1 MLELPDAFWKS
12 ILGTCWRT
20 FAVFL
25 VLAKRQNTVIY
36 SGFVPLAWKKYFL
49 QNTSVLARRWPK
61 NIINAVILLPEAK
74 NYFTSCDPH
83 HDIYTCSYWHI
94 FWHSI

>member
-36 SGFVPLAWKKYFL
+36 SGFVPLAWK
-49 QNTSVLARRWPK
+49 S
-61 NIINAVILLPEAK
+61 
-74 NYFTSCDPH
+74 TSCKIPVFLPGAGQK
-83 HDIYTCSYWHI
+83 TL
-94 FWHSI
+94 

>member
-74 NYFTSCDPH
+74 KK
-83 HDIYTCSYWHI
+83 
-94 FWHSI
+94 